1 MRGSQRLIAAAVL
14 IVLAGALGGCSGGMA
29 NFDPADMLDWLL
41 AEDAM
46 DAGELRDQI
55 VTFIVAGHETVAS
68 ALTWAWYLLGV
79 YPEYAEKLAV
89 EADEVFGDRRPR
101 FDDLPRLG
109 WASAVYDET
118 LRLYPPGWL
127 ITRKAVADDEV
138 LGHHIPAGSLIVISP
153 FLIHRH
159 PASGPD
165 SELFEPGRFLGEA
178 PPRQSGAYLPFGAG
192 PRLCIGRE
200 MARAEGALVLSMAAQ
215 RFRLQPTS
223 TRPMEAKPLVMLKP
237 RGGLHMTLHERC

>member
-1 MRGSQRLIAAAVL
+1 M
-14 IVLAGALGGCSGGMA
+14 
-29 NFDPADMLDWLL
+29 
-41 AEDAM
+41 
-46 DAGELRDQI
+46 
-55 VTFIVAGHETVAS
+55 
-68 ALTWAWYLLGV
+68 
-79 YPEYAEKLAV
+79 
-89 EADEVFGDRRPR
+89 FGDRRPR

-165 SELFEPGRFLGEA
+165 AELFEPGRFLGRRRRVSPVPTCLSERA
-178 PPRQSGAYLPFGAG
+178 RGCASAA
-192 PRLCIGRE
+192 RWRARKGR
-200 MARAEGALVLSMAAQ
+200 
-215 RFRLQPTS
+215 
-223 TRPMEAKPLVMLKP
+223 
-237 RGGLHMTLHERC
+237 